1 MATGRPTFIVI
12 AGPNGAGKTSL
23 YHRQIGKDF
32 PGVEFV
38 NADHL
43 ALEHFGHPAITKKES
58 EVGQKL
64 AETRRRELMA
74 QGKPMATE
82 STFSHESKVDLVRDA
97 KAAGY
102 VVLLYHVNVRNADLA
117 VMRVASRVGKGGHP
131 VPEEKIRG
139 RYERNQPLIRQAALL
154 ADHAYIFD
162 NSDIHRPHRL
172 ALQLHRGKA
181 FNPDNVPAWAL
192 QVYAKELEA
201 FEPTQV
207 CSPAA
212 SFAAAVALTKAQFGD
227 DARTFVARA
236 GSTYNGP
243 VVGTTDAHIVQQ
255 IGPASSVA
263 HFRSNLGQQVDVGDR
278 LTVAYSRQR
287 GGKVEVVRE
296 QSAEAT
302 AANKVKADAFRIM
315 EPKEAVKLYP
325 DLVGAYAALRAA
337 ELETVAESPKQSAQ
351 IIAALQTRLAT
362 RIERGQFLP
371 EISLTIPGLDT
382 AKFRDPSP
390 GR

>member
-1 MATGRPTFIVI
+1 MASGRPTFIVI

-23 YHRQIGKDF
+23 YDRQIGKGF

-38 NADHL
+38 NADRL
-43 ALEHFGHPAITKKES
+43 ALEHFGHPAITKNES

-74 QGKPMATE
+74 QGKPVATE

-117 VMRVASRVGKGGHP
+117 VMRVASRVGKGGHR
-131 VPEEKIRG
+131 VPEGKTRG

-162 NSDIHRPHRL
+162 NSEIGRPHRL
-172 ALQLHRGKA
+172 VLQLHQGKA
-181 FNPDNVPAWAL
+181 INRDNVPAWARQL
-192 QVYAKELEA
+192 YAKELAA
-201 FEPTQV
+201 FTSTQV
-207 CSPAA
+207 NSPAA
-212 SFAAAVALTKAQFGD
+212 SFAAAVALTKVQLGD
-227 DARTFVARA
+227 DARTFIARA
-236 GSTYNGP
+236 GSTYNGR

-255 IGPASSVA
+255 IGPASTVA
-263 HFRSNLGQQVDVGDR
+263 HFSSKLGQQVDVGDR
-278 LTVAYSRQR
+278 LTVVYSRQR

-296 QSAEAT
+296 QSDEAT
-302 AANKVKADAFRIM
+302 AANKAKADAFRIL

-325 DLVGAYAALRAA
+325 DLVGAYAALSATELKAAA
-337 ELETVAESPKQSAQ
+337 ENPKQSAR
-351 IIAALQTRLAT
+351 IVAALQTKLAT
-362 RIERGQFLP
+362 RIERGQSLP
-371 EISLTIPGLDT
+371 EISLRMPGLDT
-382 AKFRDPSP
+382 AKSRDPSP
-390 GR
+390 SR